1 MKYFIQLIIASS
13 MLISNVEIAFAQK
26 VKSENYNLLIGTYT
40 SSGKS
45 EGIYV
50 YNFNVTTGISAYK
63 SKAAGISNP
72 SYLAIS
78 KDGKKVYSVSEA
90 GRGKGSISAFNF
102 NAASGELKWIN
113 SVTSGGD
120 GPCYVEVDDRNN
132 YVFSA
137 NYGGGSLAAIRVN
150 EDGSLNG
157 DVQSIQH
164 EGSSVNKENQSK
176 PHVHSA
182 VLSPD
187 NKFLLVADLGTDKVH
202 TYRFIPGGKDAL
214 APADPAFVNTKAGAG
229 PRHLT
234 FHPNGKFVYV
244 VNELDGSVD
253 AFSYNDGKLTSMQTI
268 TMLQEGF
275 NGRIEAADIHCSADG
290 KFLYASNR
298 EESNELVIYNIGKDG
313 NLKLAGRQSVLGIAP
328 RNFVIAPGGKFLLVA
343 NQNSDEIVVFRRNAK
358 TGLLTDTGS
367 RIAVGRPVCLKFVK
381 LKRKRN

>member
-1 MKYFIQLIIASS
+1 MKYLIKLITVSLILIANIETS
-13 MLISNVEIAFAQK
+13 FAQK
-26 VKSENYNLLIGTYT
+26 VKGENYNLLVGTYT

-50 YNFNVTTGISAYK
+50 YDFNVNTGASAYK
-63 SKAAGISNP
+63 SKATGISNP

-78 KDGKKVYSVSEA
+78 KDKKNVYSVSEA
-90 GRGKGSISAFNF
+90 GPGNGSISAFNF
-102 NAASGELKWIN
+102 NAVTGELKLIN

-120 GPCYVEVDDRNN
+120 GPCYVEVDDSKK

-150 EDGSLNG
+150 DDGSLNS
-157 DVQSIQH
+157 DVQRIQH
-164 EGSSVNKENQSK
+164 EGSSIHKDQSK
-176 PHVHSA
+176 PHVHAA

-214 APADPAFVNTKAGAG
+214 APADPAFVSTKAGAG

-253 AFSYNDGKLTSMQTI
+253 AYAYNDGKLTSLQTI
-268 TMLQEGF
+268 TMLREGF
-275 NGRIEAADIHCSADG
+275 SGTIEAADIHCSADG

-298 EESNELVIYNIGKDG
+298 EESNELLIYSVGKNG
-313 NLKLAGRQSVLGIAP
+313 RLKFAGRQSVLGKAP
-328 RNFVIAPGGKFLLVA
+328 RNFVIAPGGRFLLVA

-367 RIAVGRPVCLKFVK
+367 RIAVGRPVCLKFVAI
-381 LKRKRN
+381 N

>member
-1 MKYFIQLIIASS
+1 MKRFKRSITLLSILITFFQ
-13 MLISNVEIAFAQK
+13 ISQAQK
-26 VKSENYNLLIGTYT
+26 VKNENYNLLIGTYT

-50 YNFNVTTGISAYK
+50 YDFNINTGANSYK
-63 SKAAGISNP
+63 SKATGITNP

-78 KDGKKVYSVSEA
+78 RNGKKVYSVSEA
-90 GRGKGSISAFNF
+90 GRGKGSITAFDF
-102 NAASGELKWIN
+102 DPASGELKLIN

-120 GPCYVEVDDRNN
+120 GPCYVEVDNSDK

-150 EDGSLNG
+150 EDGSLND

-164 EGSSVNKENQSK
+164 EGSSVHKDQTK
-176 PHVHSA
+176 PHVHTV

-187 NKFLLVADLGTDKVH
+187 NKYLLVTDLGTDKVH
-202 TYRFIPGGKDAL
+202 TYRFTPGGRDAL
-214 APADPAFVNTKAGAG
+214 SPVTPAFVSTKAGAG

-234 FHPNGKFVYV
+234 FHPNRKFVYV
-244 VNELDGSVD
+244 VNELNGSVD
-253 AFSYNDGKLTSMQTI
+253 AFSYKDGKLTSLQTI
-268 TMLQEGF
+268 TMLRQGF
-275 NGRIEAADIHCSADG
+275 NGTIEAADIHCSGDG

-298 EESNELVIYNIGKDG
+298 EESNEIVIYRIAKNGK
-313 NLKLAGRQSVLGIAP
+313 LKFAGRQSVLGKAP
-328 RNFVIAPGGKFLLVA
+328 RNFVIVPGGKYLLVA

-367 RIAVGRPVCLKFVK
+367 RIEIGRPVCLKFVAV
-381 LKRKRN
+381 N